1 MRLLSA
7 VLAAALAAPLHAADT
22 TAPAADAA
30 PTTEAAPAAAPATTA
45 RNDGDVKVCRMVR
58 EIGSNRASRVCRTKA
73 QIEAESETARSRM
86 NGPQGD
92 KSF

>member
-30 PTTEAAPAAAPATTA
+30 PTTEAAPAAPATTA